1 MTSCLSILWD
11 FFIGPWDFFIGLW
24 GWLRRIVL
32 CWLGPTCFFVHP
44 CILLIGPKQV
54 KVVML
59 LLFWMISADPS
70 RFFAEKVH
78 LVQTWVEGHQ
88 KEAPSGERK
97 KFLWNPVL
105 SLQFPSIFPHS
116 HLSAL
121 SVFEVF
127 CEIPF
132 YLHNFLPSFL
142 TPLLSAYFFQFWGPV
157 KFWASSFCWIRF
169 IVLRVSCVRL
179 CALPLCSYLSWANW
193 QAEHLNIFKTSTC
206 FDRTL
211 SNGHCTL
218 SSVQ

>member
-88 KEAPSGERK
+88 KKTQSGERK

-105 SLQFPSIFPHS
+105 SS
-116 HLSAL
+116 H
-121 SVFEVF
+121 
-127 CEIPF
+127 C
-132 YLHNFLPSFL
+132 LPSFL
-142 TPLLSAYFFQFWGPV
+142 TPLLYAYFLNFGVLSNFEHPL
-157 KFWASSFCWIRF
+157 SEHPSFCWIRF
-169 IVLRVSCVRL
+169 IVLSVSCVQL
-179 CALPLCSYLSWANW
+179 CALPLCSYLSWTNW
-193 QAEHLNIFKTSTC
+193 QDEQNGN
-206 FDRTL
+206 L
-211 SNGHCTL
+211 SI
-218 SSVQ
+218 